1 MKVKKGHAVLS
12 ASLALKAIC
21 LMVKFNNEHLSLDAQ
36 EYIISAYT
44 IMIVLDAI
52 ALFLYMKES
61 KKLYNAIKTEKI
73 LNGIFSVLIFIS
85 LFICSICDAGAFE
98 SKSMNNVFLSAS
110 LIFSVLV
117 IVLSIIARS
126 KKITINELYM

>member
-1 MKVKKGHAVLS
+1 MKIKKAHAVLS

-21 LMVKFNNEHLSLDAQ
+21 LMVKFNNENLSLDAQ

-52 ALFLYMKES
+52 SLFLYMKES
-61 KKLYNAIKTEKI
+61 KILYDAIKKEKI
-73 LNGIFSVLIFIS
+73 FNGIFSFLIFIS

-98 SKSMNNVFLSAS
+98 SKLMNNVFLSAS

-117 IVLSIIARS
+117 IVLSIINKF
-126 KKITINELYM
+126 KKYNN